1 MKPLGE
7 YEVWFLTGSQ
17 DLYGEDA
24 LRQVAD
30 HAARIA
36 TGLDDAAA
44 IPVRVVFKPAVKSPR
59 DHLAAPPAEAS
70 RATGDGS
77 AGDLDRCSDDPCW
90 SPGRPHPSEGNTG
103 RPPQAAAVA
112 GVPHQGGVRT
122 ELIGGRRSGQ
132 VLRASTRARH
142 PV

>member
-77 AGDLDRCSDDPCW
+77 AGDLDRC
-90 SPGRPHPSEGNTG
+90 GNTG

-122 ELIGGRRSGQ
+122 ELIGDRRSGQ

-142 PV
+142 PI